1 MSHDDDFEIL
11 RQLGEDGA
19 QGVVSLVEFPNGL
32 RAAMKQ
38 FKSNKS
44 SARIQIE
51 ADFQARAAAEN
62 IAPDVMHV
70 DLDKKRIF
78 SEVLPARVID
88 VATPQDSRQLS
99 GDLHHVMA
107 TLDRVGILHNDGN
120 VRNLMLDDD
129 DRLYIIDFGL
139 AKEITPAVRKK
150 WNGAPNINVTLR
162 MLRNGL
168 KKYKL
173 TV

>member
-1 MSHDDDFEIL
+1 M
-11 RQLGEDGA
+11 
-19 QGVVSLVEFPNGL
+19 
-32 RAAMKQ
+32 
-38 FKSNKS
+38 
-44 SARIQIE
+44 
-51 ADFQARAAAEN
+51 
-62 IAPDVMHV
+62 
-70 DLDKKRIF
+70 
-78 SEVLPARVID
+78 LPARVID

>member
-1 MSHDDDFEIL
+1 MSRDDDFEIL
-11 RQLGEDGA
+11 RQLREDGA

-38 FKSNKS
+38 FKASKS

-51 ADFQARAAAEN
+51 ADFQARAAVEN
-62 IAPDVMHV
+62 IAPDVMHI
-70 DLDKKRIF
+70 DLEKKRIF

-88 VATPQDSRQLS
+88 VVTPQDSRQLS
-99 GDLHHVMA
+99 RDLHHVMD

-120 VRNLMLDDD
+120 VRNLMIDDD

-150 WNGAPNINVTLR
+150 WKGAPNINVTLR

-173 TV
+173 NV